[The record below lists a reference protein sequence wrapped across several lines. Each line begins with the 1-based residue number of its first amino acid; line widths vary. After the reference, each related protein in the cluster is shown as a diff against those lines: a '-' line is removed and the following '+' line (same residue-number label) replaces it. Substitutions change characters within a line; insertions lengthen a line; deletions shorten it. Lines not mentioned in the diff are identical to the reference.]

1 MSNFQLEV
9 VTPTKLVNLD
19 AVSYLRCPGIDGL
32 FGVMS
37 HHQAAIIALDIG
49 EIKVTQNNNDTCY
62 ATSGGFIDIEKDKI
76 SLLLETIEKSDEIDT
91 ERANASLERA
101 KTRRGKT
108 HINCIDEVRMNVSIR
123 KAINRLKISK
133 K

>member
-1 MSNFQLEV
+1 
-9 VTPTKLVNLD
+9 
-19 AVSYLRCPGIDGL
+19 
-32 FGVMS
+32 
-37 HHQAAIIALDIG
+37 
-49 EIKVTQNNNDTCY
+49 
-62 ATSGGFIDIEKDKI
+62 
-76 SLLLETIEKSDEIDT
+76 
-91 ERANASLERA
+91 ASLERA